1 MRSGAS
7 VPAILARPHRD
18 RFLLPFSSCY

>member
-18 RFLLPFSSCY
+18 RCLLPFSLSY